1 VDNGFYGFIGYNAS
15 ASNNS
20 VLVTGPGSFWNN
32 RSDLKLGSIGSGN
45 QMTIAD
51 GGSVRVAGTTYLG
64 YDASASNNSAL
75 VTGSGST
82 WTNTGNLNVGF
93 GGFGNSLTIAAG
105 GAVFNVNGTLGG
117 ASSNAVTVTG
127 TGSVWHN
134 SGTLTLAN
142 GTLTLAQG
150 QAFANQYMQNAGGT
164 LAFQLGGTPVN
175 GVLRVGGTAQLGGA
189 LNVTSLSGFQ
199 PALSNAFTL
208 VTAASVSG
216 TFATTSL
223 PALGDALAW
232 SVTYAPTS
240 VVLRVVS
247 GTSAYDLWAQAHI
260 ADPGQRGSDQNADGD
275 SFSNWQEYVA
285 DTDPTNSASYFHV
298 TAVSNLP
305 PWTVCFLS
313 STGRLYTLNGIS
325 NLVNGVWTNVPG
337 AGSRL
342 GVGGLDAMQ
351 DTNVPPKGPF
361 YRMNVELP

>member
-1 VDNGFYGFIGYNAS
+1 
-15 ASNNS
+15 
-20 VLVTGPGSFWNN
+20 
-32 RSDLKLGSIGSGN
+32 LGSIGSGN
-45 QMTIAD
+45 QMTIAN

-64 YDASASNNSAL
+64 YDASASNNSAF

-117 ASSNAVTVTG
+117 ASSNAVTITG
-127 TGSVWHN
+127 TDSAWHN

-150 QAFANQYMQNAGGT
+150 QAFANQYTQNAGGT

-175 GVLRVGGTAQLGGA
+175 GVLRVGGTAQLGGT

-285 DTDPTNSASYFHV
+285 DTNPTNPASFFAITAISNSPATTVSFVSSASRAY
-298 TAVSNLP
+298 TLIGVSNL
-305 PWTVCFLS
+305 S
-313 STGRLYTLNGIS
+313 SGAWS
-325 NLVNGVWTNVPG
+325 PVPG
-337 AGSRL
+337 AGPRL
-342 GVGGLDAMQ
+342 GTGGADALS
-351 DTNVPPKGPF
+351 DTNVPPRGPF
-361 YRMNVELP
+361 YKLQVELP